1 MPGEVRNVGCPDC
14 GGVLNV
20 ARGETVTRCDYC
32 GGKFFSPD
40 HLEPSYLVPPVV
52 SREAVGECVRRGMK
66 ALGGVMTDGDVH
78 FYVSPAFLRN
88 ATLSETVLYFV
99 PFFRYSAIRAGTTP
113 FKQERDVRHHVQLT
127 GDQRGEGQLSEQIE
141 IRYKLETRVVLSE
154 VGMVIPA
161 VDAGAG
167 RSTQWGLRELLDES
181 RFLSGSS
188 LPLEPFRRERAEREG
203 IVLQPFRSCAD
214 VKARCREMYRT
225 QRTKTREEVEGV
237 PRGRRGDPSFDPS
250 DRPLETLGRLGVFS
264 STSMDYD
271 AIDYSTDIVDDRV
284 AVYYCPLWKVTLK
297 HDGKRYEA
305 FMDAAR
311 GRLLSLEVKV
321 GGPVRPHGLFL
332 KALLLGQANALGF
345 WLASLYKPSF
355 FGLAGFLV
363 LASLL
368 LLYRDA
374 ARSVPGELPSVKVL
388 DHGFFKD

>member
-1 MPGEVRNVGCPDC
+1 MADEVRNIGCPDC

-40 HLEPSYLVPPVV
+40 HLEPSYLLPPAI
-52 SREAVGECVRRGMK
+52 SRDAVGECVRRGMK
-66 ALGGVMTDGDVH
+66 TLGGVKTEGDVQ
-78 FYVSPAFLRN
+78 FYVDPAFMRN
-88 ATLSETVLYFV
+88 ATLSEAVLYFV
-99 PFFRYSAIRAGTTP
+99 PFFRYSAIRAGTAP
-113 FKQERDVRHHVQLT
+113 FKQERDVRHHIQLA
-127 GDQRGEGQLSEQIE
+127 GEQGADSKLSEQIE
-141 IRYKLETRVVLSE
+141 IRYKMETKVVLSE

-167 RSTQWGLRELLDES
+167 RSTQWGLKELLDES
-181 RFLSGSS
+181 RFVSGSS
-188 LPLEPFRRERAEREG
+188 LPFEPFRRDRAEREG

-225 QRTKTREEVEGV
+225 QRKKTREEVEGV
-237 PRGRRGDPSFDPS
+237 PRGERRIQAEAS
-250 DRPLETLGRLGVFS
+250 DHPLETLGRLGIFS

-284 AVYYCPLWKVTLK
+284 AVYYCPLWKLTLK
-297 HDGKRYEA
+297 YGGKRYDA
-305 FMDAAR
+305 FVDAAR

-332 KALLLGQANALGF
+332 KALLFGQAGALGLV
-345 WLASLYKPSF
+345 LAALYKPGF
-355 FGLAGFLV
+355 FGFAGFLV
-363 LASLL
+363 VAFLL

-374 ARSVPGELPSVKVL
+374 SRSVPGELPGVKVL